1 MSKPTVDFYFDF
13 SSPYSYI
20 ASCLIEKTCEENGAD
35 LKWRPMVIGGLFK
48 SNNTTPPFTIPNR
61 SRYMAMD
68 LEDVTDFYGIAYQ
81 ARTNFLFNPILAL
94 RATLAASRNGEQG
107 KALHALFHGAWAKD
121 LDLGDQETAIG
132 LLNDAGLNGAA
143 LVEMTKEDTIK
154 SQLRENTERADGL
167 GIFGAPFSVVNDGEK
182 MFWGHDRLEIL
193 GHYLNRI

>member
-20 ASCLIEKTCEENGAD
+20 ASCLIEKICEENGAD

-68 LEDVTDFYGIAYQ
+68 LEDVTNFYGIAYQ

-94 RATLAASRNGEQG
+94 RATLAAASGEEQG
-107 KALHALFHGAWAKD
+107 KAIHALFHGAWAKD
-121 LDLGDQETAIG
+121 LDVGDQETAIG
-132 LLNDAGLNGAA
+132 LLNEAGLNGAA

-154 SQLRENTERADGL
+154 TQLRGNTDRADGL

-193 GHYLNRI
+193 GHYLKTI